1 MKLTG
6 AFGNLQN
13 LRIKSFE
20 LGGHTFKV
28 HVPLSKELDAMQERM
43 TKVDEAAA
51 QARFETITAKFVDG
65 VDGAVFSDNDI
76 VVDGRSM
83 RELVKTISIVENR
96 IVEYIKLL
104 VPETGTLEDLTYA
117 DIEAE
122 FPMQVQL
129 ELVDKISESIQPGYK
144 EARKN

>member
-1 MKLTG
+1 MKLAG
-6 AFGNLQN
+6 AFGNLES

-28 HVPLSKELDAMQERM
+28 HVPLSKDLDAMQERM
-43 TKVDEAAA
+43 TKVDEIKSQERYAKL
-51 QARFETITAKFVDG
+51 TAKFVDG
-65 VDGAVFSDNDI
+65 VDGAVFSENDI

-83 RELVKTISIVENR
+83 RDLVKTITIVENR
-96 IVEYIKLL
+96 IVEYVKLL
-104 VPETGTLEDLTYA
+104 VPVEGTLEDLTYE

>member
-1 MKLTG
+1 MKLAG
-6 AFGNLQN
+6 AFGNLES

-28 HVPLSKELDAMQERM
+28 HVPLSKDLDAMQERM
-43 TKVDEAAA
+43 TKVDEVKSQERYAKL
-51 QARFETITAKFVDG
+51 TAKFVDG

-83 RELVKTISIVENR
+83 RDLVKTISIVENR
-96 IVEYIKLL
+96 IVEYVKLL
-104 VPETGTLEDLTYA
+104 VPVEGTLEDLTYE

>member
-6 AFGNLQN
+6 AFGNLQS
-13 LRIKSFE
+13 LRIKSFD

-83 RELVKTISIVENR
+83 RDLVKTITIVENR

-104 VPETGTLEDLTYA
+104 VPAEGTLDDLTYE

-129 ELVDKISESIQPGYK
+129 ELVDKISEAIQPGYK

>member
-1 MKLTG
+1 MKLAG
-6 AFGNLQN
+6 AFGNLES

-28 HVPLSKELDAMQERM
+28 HVPLSKDLDAMQERM
-43 TKVDEAAA
+43 TAVDEVKS
-51 QARFETITAKFVDG
+51 QERYTKLTAKFVDG

-83 RELVKTISIVENR
+83 RELVKTITIVENR
-96 IVEYIKLL
+96 IVEYVKLL
-104 VPETGTLEDLTYA
+104 VPVEGTLEDLTYD

>member
-1 MKLTG
+1 MKLAG
-6 AFGNLQN
+6 AFGNLES

-28 HVPLSKELDAMQERM
+28 HVPLSKDLDAMQERM
-43 TKVDEAAA
+43 TKVDEVKSQERYAKL
-51 QARFETITAKFVDG
+51 TAKFVDG
-65 VDGAVFSDNDI
+65 VDGAVFSENDI

-83 RELVKTISIVENR
+83 RDLVKTISIVENR
-96 IVEYIKLL
+96 IVEYVKLL
-104 VPETGTLEDLTYA
+104 VPVEGTLEDLTYD

>member
-1 MKLTG
+1 MKLAG
-6 AFGNLQN
+6 AFGNLES

-28 HVPLSKELDAMQERM
+28 HVPLSKDLDAMQERM
-43 TKVDEAAA
+43 TKVDEVKSQERYAKL
-51 QARFETITAKFVDG
+51 TAKFVDG

-83 RELVKTISIVENR
+83 RELVKTITIVENR
-96 IVEYIKLL
+96 IVEYVKLL
-104 VPETGTLEDLTYA
+104 VPVEGTLEDLTYD